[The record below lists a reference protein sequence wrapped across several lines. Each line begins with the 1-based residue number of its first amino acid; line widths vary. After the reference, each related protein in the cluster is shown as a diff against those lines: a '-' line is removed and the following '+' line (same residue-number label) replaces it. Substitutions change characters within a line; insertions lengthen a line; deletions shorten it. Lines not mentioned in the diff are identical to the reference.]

1 MKRLNLLII
10 LLAAWI
16 GGSLSAQ
23 ENVLKYFEG
32 QWEGTVKFYNAKG
45 KETGKQKL
53 NRYLVPSGRDSLQG
67 VIEYYYDKVRPSK
80 AELIIT
86 REGTE
91 FRQVSDGKVWT
102 GTYKDKAFTFSNQ
115 ETIESHFFVGTDQQF
130 ITIEKIDPK
139 TLKRSVIIRGVLRK
153 L

>member
-1 MKRLNLLII
+1 M
-10 LLAAWI
+10 
-16 GGSLSAQ
+16 SAQ